1 MTVRER
7 VTVMLRERKMEWEME
22 RVTEMERVIVRVIAE
37 RREWSER
44 WRG

>member
-7 VTVMLRERKMEWEME
+7 VTVMLRKREMEWEME
-22 RVTEMERVIVRVIAE
+22 RVTEMERVIAE
-37 RREWSER
+37 RMEWSER

>member
-7 VTVMLRERKMEWEME
+7 VTVMLRKREMEWEME
-22 RVTEMERVIVRVIAE
+22 RVTEMERVIARVIAE
-37 RREWSER
+37 RMEWSER